1 MAGKRRFGRVR
12 RLPSGRY
19 QARYLGPD
27 GADRPA
33 PQTFGTKREA
43 EVWLALKEGEIR
55 RGDWLDPS
63 AGAVPFAK
71 YAADWIGQGHFSPKT
86 TQLYELLLRRHLLP
100 TFGGLNI
107 ADIRQEDVRAWR
119 AQRLR
124 AGPEQ
129 ERPFGPV
136 TVAKAYRLLRAI
148 LNTPVRDRRIR
159 ENPCQIR
166 GADRES
172 SPERPVLSVAEVYR
186 LADAIEPRYRAL
198 ILLATFGNLRWGE
211 LAGLRRRNLD
221 LNNRIVRV
229 VETVYELDRL
239 VKGMPKSE
247 ASTRKITLPELI
259 MPELRRH
266 LETFTP
272 PGPDAFV
279 FVHAKGGQLRRSNFS
294 KPWARA
300 LGKASL
306 PSGVHV
312 HDLRHTGN
320 TLTAEAGASLAEL
333 MSRMGHSSTR
343 AASVYLH
350 AREDRD
356 QQLAATLHKMV
367 RRELKRSARARN
379 ANRSGT

>member
-1 MAGKRRFGRVR
+1 M
-12 RLPSGRY
+12 
-19 QARYLGPD
+19 
-27 GADRPA
+27 
-33 PQTFGTKREA
+33 
-43 EVWLALKEGEIR
+43 
-55 RGDWLDPS
+55 
-63 AGAVPFAK
+63 
-71 YAADWIGQGHFSPKT
+71 GQGHLSPKT
-86 TQLYELLLRRHLLP
+86 TQLYGLLLRRHLLP
-100 TFGGLNI
+100 TFGDMNI
-107 ADIRQEDVRAWR
+107 ANIRQEDVRAWR

-124 AGPEQ
+124 AGPQQEQ
-129 ERPFGPV
+129 PFGPV

-148 LNTPVRDRRIR
+148 LNTAVRDKRIR
-159 ENPCQIR
+159 ENPCQIK

-221 LNNRIVRV
+221 LNNRTVRV

-272 PGPDAFV
+272 SGPDAFV

-300 LGKASL
+300 LGKAGL

-333 MSRMGHSSTR
+333 MIRMGHSSTR
-343 AASVYLH
+343 AAKGYLH
-350 AREDRD
+350 AREERDRQLAD
-356 QQLAATLHKMV
+356 VLELPGWFAERLRPAPLPAQRPVTVDLPTGLAGAYVDAAITLQLAHLRQAAEGSRNHTLYVSAVALGQLAAGGALA
-367 RRELKRSARARN
+367 EDQAAALLERA
-379 ANRSGT
+379 